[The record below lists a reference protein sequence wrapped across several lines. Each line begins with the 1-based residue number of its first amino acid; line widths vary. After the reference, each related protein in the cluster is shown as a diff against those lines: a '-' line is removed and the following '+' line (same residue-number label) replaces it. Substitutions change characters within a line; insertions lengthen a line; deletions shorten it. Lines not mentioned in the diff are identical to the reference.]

1 LKLIVTGA
9 NGQLGQC
16 LTRLIGENIEDAGQF
31 EAVVLS
37 RAELD
42 ITCADTVFSQVEK
55 NKPDLLINAAAYTAV
70 DRAEDEPDS
79 AYAVNA
85 LGAKHLAAACSKMA
99 IPMIHVSTD
108 YVFDGNASS
117 PYLPDAPTSPIG
129 NYGESKLAGEK
140 LAQAEL
146 DELVIVRTA
155 WVYSEYGNNFVKTML
170 RLAAERDELGV
181 VSDQIGCPTYA
192 GNIAAAILKICR
204 SIRDGEKSW
213 GVYHYVD
220 QPTMSW
226 HAFAE
231 LVFSMAKARGLIEKR
246 PKVNAITSSEY
257 PTKAKRPAYS
267 VLDTQSIQRT
277 FGVDQAN
284 VKEALVDVLSRL
296 SNESGVVPQ

>member
-1 LKLIVTGA
+1 MKLLVAGA

-16 LTRLIGENIEDAGQF
+16 LARMTSENIEDAGQF
-31 EAVVLS
+31 EAVVLA

-42 ITCADTVFSQVEK
+42 ITFADAVFSEFEK
-55 NKPDLLINAAAYTAV
+55 HQPDLLINPAAYTAV
-70 DRAEDEPDS
+70 DRAEDEVDS

-85 LGAKHLAAACSKMA
+85 QGTQHLAAACSKMG
-99 IPMIHVSTD
+99 IPMVHVSTD
-108 YVFDGNASS
+108 YVFDGSATE
-117 PYLPDAPTSPIG
+117 PYLPDSSTSPIG
-129 NYGESKLAGEK
+129 VYGESKLAGEK

-170 RLAAERDELGV
+170 RLATDRDELGV

-204 SIRDGEKSW
+204 SIQDGEKSW

-231 LVFSMAKARGLIEKR
+231 LVFKMAAAQGLIEKR
-246 PKVNAITSSEY
+246 PKVNAIASAEY
-257 PTKAKRPAYS
+257 PTKAKRPWYS
-267 VLDTQSIQRT
+267 VLDTQSIQRA
-277 FGVDQAN
+277 FGVEQAN
-284 VKEALVDVLSRL
+284 VEDALADVLARL
-296 SNESGVVPQ
+296 SNTSGVVS